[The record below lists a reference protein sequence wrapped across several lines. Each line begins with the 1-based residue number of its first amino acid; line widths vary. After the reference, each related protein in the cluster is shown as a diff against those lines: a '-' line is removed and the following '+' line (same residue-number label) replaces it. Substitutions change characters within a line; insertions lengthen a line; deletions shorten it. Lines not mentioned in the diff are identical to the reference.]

1 MGTRRGSGLLFVMID
16 IEPEFEEEF
25 NRWYEEEHLP
35 ERLACEG
42 FLNGRR
48 FQALEGGPKYLATY
62 ELETPEVL
70 DGPAYQRLIP
80 PTDWT
85 RRISA
90 HFTDHVRNVY
100 REITPAGL
108 EKRDRA

>member
-1 MGTRRGSGLLFVMID
+1 MVTRRGSGLLFVMID
-16 IEPEFEEEF
+16 IEPEYEDEF
-25 NRWYEEEHLP
+25 NRWFEEEHFP

-70 DGPAYQRLIP
+70 DGPGYERLIP
-80 PTDWT
+80 PTEWT
-85 RRISA
+85 RRISV
-90 HFTDHVRNVY
+90 HFTSRLRNVY

-108 EKRDRA
+108 QSTGE

>member
-1 MGTRRGSGLLFVMID
+1 MGISRGSGLLFVMID

-42 FLNGRR
+42 FFNGRR

-62 ELETPEVL
+62 ELETPDVL

-80 PTDWT
+80 PTEWT
-85 RRISA
+85 RRVSA
-90 HFTDHVRNVY
+90 HFTSHLRNVY
-100 REITPAGL
+100 RDITPAKL
-108 EKRDRA
+108 QSTDQ